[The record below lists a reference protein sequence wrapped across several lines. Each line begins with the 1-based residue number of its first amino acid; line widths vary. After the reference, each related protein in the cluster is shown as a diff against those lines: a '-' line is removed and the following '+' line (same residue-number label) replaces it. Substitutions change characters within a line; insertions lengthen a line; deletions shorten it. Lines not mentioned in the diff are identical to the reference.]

1 MSLSKKFLIA
11 FLVSISF
18 ITITNLTAFYSF
30 YNIYLKIYLAQNI
43 KERNEITL
51 DYINKIIAKQATDE
65 IDEIFSDTEIEFFDL
80 LETNNWKIDLEKEKN
95 RDIVINY
102 LVKSW
107 LTPKYIEEIIPTD
120 NFWKVIEKVRDKS
133 SPEYNFLNSLL
144 QSIIITNLISIFII
158 IIWIWLFVRKT
169 VYPIKNITRII
180 KNLDLN
186 KKSNPELVYTKHDEI
201 WLLVWAIND
210 LNRKVN
216 LQENIKNKLLADI
229 SHELKTPI
237 TSIQCY
243 LEWISDWVIKLDEKT
258 LESIIEEMKRLIT
271 LVNMIMAYE
280 KFDNEELKAKLVE
293 ENLVNILK
301 ELSNTHKK
309 KLEKNNQR
317 IKITWLWDLKIRLD
331 KNLFKQLVHNLIW
344 NFLKYAWNDTILTIN
359 ITKNYIDFVDNWK
372 WISKSEIPYIS
383 EKFYQWK
390 KEASIGEGDEKWI
403 WVWLSLVQKIIEA
416 HNWKYRIKSDID
428 KGFSLKIYY

>member
-1 MSLSKKFLIA
+1 MSLSKKFLIV
-11 FLVSISF
+11 FLISISF
-18 ITITNLTAFYSF
+18 ITLTNIAAFYGF
-30 YNIYLKIYLAQNI
+30 YNIYLKIYLAENI

-51 DYINKIIAKQATDE
+51 EYINNIVAKQATDE
-65 IDEIFSDTEIEFFDL
+65 IDDIFSDTEIEFFDL
-80 LETNNWKIDLEKEKN
+80 LETNNWKISLDKEKN

-102 LVKSW
+102 LIKSW

-120 NFWKVIEKVRDKS
+120 NFWKVLEKIKDKN
-133 SPEYNFLNSLL
+133 SPEYIYLNKLL
-144 QSIIITNLISIFII
+144 MSIIITNVVAIFFIV
-158 IIWIWLFVRKT
+158 IWIWFFVRRT
-169 VYPIKNITRII
+169 IYPVKNITRII

-186 KKSNPELVYTKHDEI
+186 KKSNPEIVYTKKDEI

-243 LEWISDWVIKLDEKT
+243 LEGISDWVIKLDEKT
-258 LESIIEEMKRLIT
+258 LSSIIDEMKRLIS
-271 LVNMIMAYE
+271 LVNTIMAYE
-280 KFDNEELKAKLVE
+280 KFDNEELKAKLVD

-309 KLEKNNQR
+309 RLEENNQR
-317 IKITWLWDLKIRLD
+317 IKITWLSDMKLRLD
-331 KNLFKQLVHNLIW
+331 KNLFKQLVHNIIG
-344 NFLKYAWNDTILTIN
+344 NFLKYAWIDTILTIN

-372 WISKSEIPYIS
+372 WIVKSEIPYIS

-390 KEASIGEGDEKWI
+390 KEEMWDVQERGI
-403 WVWLSLVQKIIEA
+403 WVWLSLVQKIVDA

>member
-80 LETNNWKIDLEKEKN
+80 LETNNGKIDLEKEKN

-102 LVKSW
+102 LVKSG

-120 NFWKVIEKVRDKS
+120 NFGKVIEKVRDKS

-158 IIWIWLFVRKT
+158 IIGIWLFVRKT

-201 WLLVWAIND
+201 GLLVGAIND

-243 LEWISDWVIKLDEKT
+243 LEGISDGVIKLDEKT

-317 IKITWLWDLKIRLD
+317 IKITGLGDLKIRLD
-331 KNLFKQLVHNLIW
+331 KNLFKQLVHNLIG
-344 NFLKYAWNDTILTIN
+344 NFLKYAGNDTILTIN
-359 ITKNYIDFVDNWK
+359 ITKNYIDFVDNGK
-372 WISKSEIPYIS
+372 GISKSEIPYIS
-383 EKFYQWK
+383 EKFYQGK
-390 KEASIGEGDEKWI
+390 KEASIGEGDEKGI
-403 WVWLSLVQKIIEA
+403 GVGLSLVQKIIEA

>member
-1 MSLSKKFLIA
+1 MSLSKKFLIV
-11 FLVSISF
+11 FLISISF
-18 ITITNLTAFYSF
+18 VTITNIAAFYGF
-30 YNIYLKIYLAQNI
+30 YNVYLKIYLAQNI
-43 KERNEITL
+43 QERNEITL
-51 DYINKIIAKQATDE
+51 DYINNIVAKQASDE
-65 IDEIFSDTEIEFFDL
+65 IDDIFSDTEIEFFDL
-80 LETNNWKIDLEKEKN
+80 LETNNWKISLDKEKN

-102 LVKSW
+102 LIKSG

-144 QSIIITNLISIFII
+144 QSIIITNLIAIFVI
-158 IIWIWLFVRKT
+158 IIWIWLFVRRT
-169 VYPIKNITRII
+169 IYPIKNITRII
-180 KNLDLN
+180 KTLDLN

-258 LESIIEEMKRLIT
+258 LNSIIEEMKRLIS
-271 LVNMIMAYE
+271 LVNTIMAYE
-280 KFDNEELKAKLVE
+280 KFDNEELKAKLVD
-293 ENLVNILK
+293 ENLVSILK

-317 IKITWLWDLKIRLD
+317 IKITWLWDIKIRLD
-331 KNLFKQLVHNLIW
+331 KNLFKQLVHNMIW
-344 NFLKYAWNDTILTIN
+344 NFLKYAGNDTVLTIN

-372 WISKSEIPYIS
+372 WIATSEIPYIS

-390 KEASIGEGDEKWI
+390 KEEMWAVEERWI

-416 HNWKYRIKSDID
+416 HKWKYRIKSEVD
-428 KGFSLKIYY
+428 KWFSLKIYY

>member
-1 MSLSKKFLIA
+1 MSLSKKFFIA

-18 ITITNLTAFYSF
+18 ITITNIVAFYSF
-30 YNIYLKIYLAQNI
+30 YNVYLKIYLAQNI
-43 KERNEITL
+43 KERSEITL

-120 NFWKVIEKVRDKS
+120 NFWKVIEKVKDKN

-144 QSIIITNLISIFII
+144 QSIIVTNLIAIFII

-169 VYPIKNITRII
+169 IYPIKNITRII
-180 KNLDLN
+180 KTLDLN
-186 KKSNPELVYTKHDEI
+186 KKSNPELVYSKQDEI

-258 LESIIEEMKRLIT
+258 LESIIEEMKRLIS

-293 ENLVNILK
+293 ENMVSILK

-331 KNLFKQLVHNLIW
+331 KNLFKQLVHNIIW

-372 WISKSEIPYIS
+372 WVSTSEIPYIT

-390 KEASIGEGDEKWI
+390 VDKTWEVEERWI
-403 WVWLSLVQKIIEA
+403 WVGLSLVQKIVDA
-416 HNWKYRIKSDID
+416 HKWKYRIKSEPD
-428 KGFSLKIYY
+428 KWFSLKIYY